1 MDKYDELE
9 KRVVKIENRNRK
21 VEQDKAWETS
31 YSRRILLV
39 AFTYLTISLY
49 MKYVL
54 HIEPWLNAIIPTL
67 GFFLST
73 LTLPIFKVLWKKY
86 IYEKLQINHQ
96 NQ

>member
-39 AFTYLTISLY
+39 VFTYLTISLY

-67 GFFLST
+67 GFYLST
-73 LTLPIFKVLWKKY
+73 LTLPIFKTLWKKY
-86 IYEKLQINHQ
+86 IYR
-96 NQ
+96 

>member
-1 MDKYDELE
+1 MDKYNVLE

-31 YSRRILLV
+31 YSRRILLIV
-39 AFTYLTISLY
+39 FTYLTISLY

-54 HIEPWLNAIIPTL
+54 NIEPWLNAIIPTL

-73 LTLPIFKVLWKKY
+73 LTLPIFKLLWKKY
-86 IYEKLQINHQ
+86 IYEKLQTSNK
-96 NQ
+96 N